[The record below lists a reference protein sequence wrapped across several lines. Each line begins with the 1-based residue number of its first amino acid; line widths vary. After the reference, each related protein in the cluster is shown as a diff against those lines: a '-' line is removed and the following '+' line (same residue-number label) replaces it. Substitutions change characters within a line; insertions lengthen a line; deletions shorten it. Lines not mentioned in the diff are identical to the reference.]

1 MNYNPDLNEFE
12 FEPYNPYSPWYGLNQ
27 AGIAQSVRDIQPN
40 NAREN
45 PPGYLKKNDL
55 QLTIMIKNG
64 EKRIQELRDEIEYT
78 QDRDQKYLLNN
89 YINKYNNGISKLK
102 NRKSI
107 LEGSNNIF
115 TPDGLY
121 RSAFNWK
128 EENLI
133 PDDDEDQPNKRSRP
147 NGGKRTKR
155 TRKSKRSR
163 KSRKTK
169 RSRKSKQ
176 SRKI

>member
-40 NAREN
+40 NARQN
-45 PPGYLKKNDL
+45 PPGYTKKNEM
-55 QLTIMIKNG
+55 QINIMIKNG
-64 EKRIQELRDEIEYT
+64 EERIQELRDEIEYT
-78 QDRDQKYLLNN
+78 KDTNHKNLLHD
-89 YINKYNNGISKLK
+89 YISQYKTGITKLK
-102 NRKSI
+102 NKKSE
-107 LEGSNNIF
+107 LLDPTAWDN
-115 TPDGLY
+115 
-121 RSAFNWK
+121 SARMWIR
-128 EENLI
+128 ENLY
-133 PDDDEDQPNKRSRP
+133 PDENSPYKRSRP